1 VRLTRLES
9 LIVPLAKLSDVHF
22 VDEGEALPASSTQLI
37 GKLEVHVPMAGLI
50 DVEAEVARLEK
61 QLKKLDGEIKG
72 LSGKLNNPGFTDKAP
87 AEVVERER
95 GRLQDAQAQF
105 AKITVT
111 ISELKQG

>member
-1 VRLTRLES
+1 
-9 LIVPLAKLSDVHF
+9 
-22 VDEGEALPASSTQLI
+22 
-37 GKLEVHVPMAGLI
+37 MAGLI
-50 DVEAEVARLEK
+50 DVNAEVARLEK

-72 LSGKLNNPGFTDKAP
+72 LSGKLDNPGFTDKAP

-105 AKITVT
+105 TKITVT

>member
-1 VRLTRLES
+1 
-9 LIVPLAKLSDVHF
+9 
-22 VDEGEALPASSTQLI
+22 
-37 GKLEVHVPMAGLI
+37 MAGLI
-50 DVEAEVARLEK
+50 DVEAEVARLET

-111 ISELKQG
+111 ISELKRE